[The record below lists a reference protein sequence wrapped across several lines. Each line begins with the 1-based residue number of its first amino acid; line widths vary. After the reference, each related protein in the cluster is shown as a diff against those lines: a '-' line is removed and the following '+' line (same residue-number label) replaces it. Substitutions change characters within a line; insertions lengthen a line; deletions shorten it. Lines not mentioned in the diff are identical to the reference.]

1 MALPEPIPSAQQ
13 WVHSYLQ
20 PAPLQRPPRLISE
33 LLALA
38 DAWGWNVED
47 LARELRVHRT
57 TLLHQR
63 AGRHALQ
70 TAMLSRIAKRFR
82 NERIVR
88 DLVWHYLA
96 VEYEERTEGDAL
108 PELPRVPERTA
119 TMLRAYLDR
128 FSEES
133 VHGAR
138 GLYLLSADA
147 TLLGVTLRWLQ
158 SAFKQRR
165 INAALLRADRP
176 VSASEARFALAA
188 PVLLVERVDFLR
200 DAAADLLRRRADL
213 VRPIVVSSMQPPD
226 VLADAY
232 IRRILTSTT
241 RLIEFGTPPAPS
253 TPPHG
258 PVPAASEQS

>member
-1 MALPEPIPSAQQ
+1 
-13 WVHSYLQ
+13 
-20 PAPLQRPPRLISE
+20 
-33 LLALA
+33 
-38 DAWGWNVED
+38 
-47 LARELRVHRT
+47 
-57 TLLHQR
+57 
-63 AGRHALQ
+63 
-70 TAMLSRIAKRFR
+70 MLSRIAKRFR
-82 NERIVR
+82 HERSVR

-96 VEYEERTEGDAL
+96 VEYEEPTAGDVLPAL
-108 PELPRVPERTA
+108 PHVPERTA
-119 TMLRAYLDR
+119 TTLRAYLDR
-128 FSEES
+128 FGEES

-158 SAFKQRR
+158 SAFKQHR

-188 PVLLVERVDFLR
+188 PVLLLERVDFLR

-213 VRPIVVSSMQPPD
+213 VRPIVVSSMQPSD
-226 VLADAY
+226 RLADAY

-241 RLIEFGTPPAPS
+241 RVIELDALPTPS